1 MFGRKRKKLS
11 EAASKSHASTGLSDI
26 WYRFRKNK
34 LSMAGL
40 IVVVIIILIAI
51 FADVLADYD
60 TMAIEQH
67 PEIRLQGPSADHIF
81 GTDAYGRD
89 MFARI
94 IHGARYSLTFALACT
109 AISMVGG
116 TLVGAAASY
125 AGGIVDN
132 VIMRILDAFYCMP
145 GMLLTISLSSALGMG
160 LKSIIIALSISGIPG
175 YARIVR
181 SVMLGISQQEYIEA
195 ARACG
200 FGGFRII
207 TRHMVPNAIS
217 ILIVNAMMSMAGLI
231 MSAAALSYIGMGIQ
245 PPAPEWGAMLQE
257 GQTYMREYFSMV
269 LVPGLAIVITALA
282 FNLLGDGLSEALDP
296 RMKD

>member
-1 MFGRKRKKLS
+1 MFGKKRKKDLS
-11 EAASKSHASTGLSDI
+11 KARSSTGFADV

-40 IVVVIIILIAI
+40 IVVIIIILLAI

-67 PEIRLQGPSADHIF
+67 PEIRLQGPSAEHIF

-94 IHGARYSLTFALACT
+94 IHGARYSMTFALVCT
-109 AISMVGG
+109 AVSMIGG
-116 TLVGAAASY
+116 TLVGAAAAY
-125 AGGIVDN
+125 AGGILDN
-132 VIMRILDAFYCMP
+132 VIMRVLDAFYCMP
-145 GMLLTISLSSALGMG
+145 GMLFTISLSSALGMG
-160 LKSIIIALSISGIPG
+160 LKSIIIALSISGIPS

-217 ILIVNAMMSMAGLI
+217 ILIVNAMMSMSGLI
-231 MSAAALSYIGMGIQ
+231 MSAASLSYIGMGIQ

-269 LVPGLAIVITALA
+269 LVPGLAIVITALG
-282 FNLLGDGLSEALDP
+282 FNLLGDGMSEALDP

>member
-1 MFGRKRKKLS
+1 MFGRKKKDLTKTRS
-11 EAASKSHASTGLSDI
+11 SSGLADV
-26 WYRFRKNK
+26 WFRFRKNK

-40 IVVVIIILIAI
+40 IVVVIIILLAI

-67 PEIRLQGPSADHIF
+67 PEIRLQGPSAEHWF

-94 IHGARYSLTFALACT
+94 VHGARYSLTFALACT
-109 AISMVGG
+109 AISLVGG
-116 TLVGAAASY
+116 TLIGAAASY

-160 LKSIIIALSISGIPG
+160 LKSIIIALSISGVPG

-181 SVMLGISQQEYIEA
+181 SVMLTISQQEYIEA

-200 FGGFRII
+200 FGSFRII
-207 TRHMVPNAIS
+207 VGHMVPNAIS
-217 ILIVNAMMSMAGLI
+217 MLIVNAMMSMAGLI

-269 LVPGLAIVITALA
+269 LIPGLAIVITALS

>member
-1 MFGRKRKKLS
+1 MLGKKRRDLT
-11 EAASKSHASTGLSDI
+11 KSRSSSGLADV
-26 WYRFRKNK
+26 WFRFRKNK

-40 IVVVIIILIAI
+40 IVVVIIILLAV
-51 FADVLADYD
+51 FADVLADYN
-60 TMAIEQH
+60 TLAIEQH
-67 PEIRLQGPSADHIF
+67 PEIRLQGISAEHIL

-109 AISMVGG
+109 AISLIGG

-160 LKSIIIALSISGIPG
+160 LKSIIVALSISGIPG

-181 SVMLGISQQEYIEA
+181 SVMLTISEQEYIEA
-195 ARACG
+195 ARASG
-200 FGGFRII
+200 FGSLRII
-207 TRHMVPNAIS
+207 VGHMVPNAIS

-231 MSAAALSYIGMGIQ
+231 MSAASLSYIGMGIQ

-269 LVPGLAIVITALA
+269 LIPGLAIVITALS

>member
-1 MFGRKRKKLS
+1 MFGRKKKDLTK
-11 EAASKSHASTGLSDI
+11 AKASGLVDV

-40 IVVVIIILIAI
+40 IVVILIILLAV
-51 FADVLADYD
+51 FADVLADYN
-60 TMAIEQH
+60 TMALEQH
-67 PEIRLQGPSADHIF
+67 PEIRLQGPSIGHIL
-81 GTDAYGRD
+81 GTDAFGRD

-94 IHGARYSLTFALACT
+94 VHGARYSLTFALACT
-109 AISMVGG
+109 AISLVGG
-116 TLVGAAASY
+116 TLVGAAAAY

-132 VIMRILDAFYCMP
+132 IIMRILDAFYCMP

-160 LKSIIIALSISGIPG
+160 LKSIVIALSISGIPG

-181 SVMLGISQQEYIEA
+181 SVMLTISQQEYIEA
-195 ARACG
+195 ARASG
-200 FGGFRII
+200 FGTFRII
-207 TRHMVPNAIS
+207 VGHMVPNAVS

-245 PPAPEWGAMLQE
+245 APAPEWGAMLQE
-257 GQTYMREYFSMV
+257 GQTYMREHLTMV

>member
-1 MFGRKRKKLS
+1 MFGKKRRDLTKNRT
-11 EAASKSHASTGLSDI
+11 STGFADI

-40 IVVVIIILIAI
+40 IVVLLIFLLAI
-51 FADVLADYD
+51 FADVLADYE

-67 PEIRLQGPSADHIF
+67 PEIRLQGPSAEHLF

-89 MFARI
+89 MFARVL
-94 IHGARYSLTFALACT
+94 HGARYSLTFALACT
-109 AISMVGG
+109 AISLVGG
-116 TLVGAAASY
+116 TLIGAAASY

-132 VIMRILDAFYCMP
+132 VIMRVLDAFYCMP
-145 GMLLTISLSSALGMG
+145 GMLLTISLSSALGVG

-181 SVMLGISQQEYIEA
+181 SVMLTISQQEYIEA
-195 ARACG
+195 ARASG
-200 FGGFRII
+200 FGSFRII
-207 TRHMVPNAIS
+207 VGHMVPNAIS
-217 ILIVNAMMSMAGLI
+217 MLIVNAMMSMAGLI
-231 MSAAALSYIGMGIQ
+231 MSAAGLSYIGMGIQ

-269 LVPGLAIVITALA
+269 LIPGLAIVITALS